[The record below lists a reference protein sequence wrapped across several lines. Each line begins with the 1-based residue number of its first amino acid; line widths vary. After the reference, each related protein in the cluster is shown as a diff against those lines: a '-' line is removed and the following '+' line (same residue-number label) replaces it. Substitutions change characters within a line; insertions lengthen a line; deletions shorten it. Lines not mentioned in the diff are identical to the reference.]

1 MLTNCIRLRSGGR
14 GCAAYNDRHN
24 WAADI
29 SLEAGEPTPAAGDT
43 LPAFTIQGLS
53 GGVILFQRGTQE
65 HSLTFAVDNLT
76 DELYAEFSNVS
87 FFRPE
92 PGRHYTASY
101 RIRL

>member
-1 MLTNCIRLRSGGR
+1 M
-14 GCAAYNDRHN
+14 
-24 WAADI
+24 
-29 SLEAGEPTPAAGDT
+29 
-43 LPAFTIQGLS
+43 
-53 GGVILFQRGTQE
+53 LFQHGSQE
-65 HSLTFAVDNLT
+65 HSLTFAIDNLT